1 MMKGDAAV
9 GAHGLRDLGE
19 LFEHLIDA
27 ITITMNYALVQEFKR
42 KIPIRLN
49 KRELVEKFGKAI
61 GMAGDPK
68 TKGGTNITVP
78 VLENETH

>member
-1 MMKGDAAV
+1 MKGDAAV

-27 ITITMNYALVQEFKR
+27 IALNHALVEEFKR
-42 KIPIRLN
+42 KINIRL
-49 KRELVEKFGKAI
+49 KGKFVKKFGNAFGI
-61 GMAGDPK
+61 SGDPK
-68 TKGGTNITVP
+68 TKVIAIIAVP